1 MTTREFQS
9 ILNFFNKGRHNMYN
23 KIEED
28 LSKETNLERKEWI
41 IAKYYL
47 NDMIDIKD
55 SNMLALKYL
64 GRPEF

>member
-1 MTTREFQS
+1 
-9 ILNFFNKGRHNMYN
+9 MYN